1 MHTSLATSELVR
13 LPPRLLAGHLSG
25 SLTTPVKCRP
35 LVLAWTVERYV
46 EQLEWEAELR
56 GMQFQ
61 QSHLTHYAGMIAEH
75 HAAGIWTTSLVEQ
88 LASNLGGWARG
99 TCGKISGSN
108 KVDLSQLQSAVRL
121 TVRRDHQFISI
132 QIDAARALHH
142 TRLHCELAA
151 IFSEIDQALI
161 DGDGGMTLME
171 PRITMSKYVMLSE
184 CNLDEVAARTD
195 RAKKLLSEAGWLVGS

>member
-1 MHTSLATSELVR
+1 
-13 LPPRLLAGHLSG
+13 
-25 SLTTPVKCRP
+25 
-35 LVLAWTVERYV
+35 
-46 EQLEWEAELR
+46 
-56 GMQFQ
+56 MQFQ

-99 TCGKISGSN
+99 TCGKIGGSN
-108 KVDLSQLQSAVRL
+108 KVDLCQLQSAVRL

-132 QIDAARALHH
+132 HVDAARALHH
-142 TRLHCELAA
+142 TRFHCELAA

-184 CNLDEVAARTD
+184 CNLDEVATRTD
-195 RAKKLLSEAGWLVGS
+195 HAKELLSEAGWSVGWFIVMQSDAALASCGTRRGPPCGEFWGPLDGPVTGSSGREAPA

>member
-25 SLTTPVKCRP
+25 SLTTPEDCRP

-46 EQLEWEAELR
+46 QQLEWEAELR
-56 GMQFQ
+56 GIKFQ

-88 LASNLGGWARG
+88 LSVNLGGWARG
-99 TCGKISGSN
+99 TCGSIGGSN
-108 KVDLSQLQSAVRL
+108 KVDLCQLQSAVRL

-132 QIDAARALHH
+132 QVDAARALHH
-142 TRLHCELAA
+142 TRFHCELAA
-151 IFSEIDQALI
+151 IFSAIDRALI
-161 DGDGGMTLME
+161 DGDGGMRLME
-171 PRITMSKYVMLSE
+171 PRITMSSCMMLWE
-184 CNLDEVAARTD
+184 CARDEVVARTD
-195 RAKKLLSEAGWLVGS
+195 HAKMLLSEAGWSVGS

>member
-1 MHTSLATSELVR
+1 
-13 LPPRLLAGHLSG
+13 
-25 SLTTPVKCRP
+25 
-35 LVLAWTVERYV
+35 
-46 EQLEWEAELR
+46 
-56 GMQFQ
+56 MQFQ

-99 TCGKISGSN
+99 TCGKIGGSN

-151 IFSEIDQALI
+151 IFSAIDQALI
-161 DGDGGMTLME
+161 DGDGGMTLTE

-184 CNLDEVAARTD
+184 CNLDEVATRTD
-195 RAKKLLSEAGWLVGS
+195 HAKELLCEAGWLVGS

>member
-1 MHTSLATSELVR
+1 
-13 LPPRLLAGHLSG
+13 
-25 SLTTPVKCRP
+25 
-35 LVLAWTVERYV
+35 
-46 EQLEWEAELR
+46 
-56 GMQFQ
+56 MQFE

-99 TCGKISGSN
+99 TCGKIGGSN
-108 KVDLSQLQSAVRL
+108 KVDLCQLQSAVRL

-151 IFSEIDQALI
+151 IFSAIDQALI
-161 DGDGGMTLME
+161 DGDGGMTLIE

-195 RAKKLLSEAGWLVGS
+195 RAKKLLSEAGWSVGS